1 MARRSRWV
9 GIRTPPR
16 NAVRV
21 EDSEVR
27 TGALRGGGEQA
38 GAGAITGGAGAT
50 VVLTHRSER
59 GARTV
64 LARAADQDGRQ
75 ESACTAR
82 AGRRGERPGEGVSG
96 GACVS

>member
-1 MARRSRWV
+1 MRRW
-9 GIRTPPR
+9 
-16 NAVRV
+16 
-21 EDSEVR
+21 
-27 TGALRGGGEQA
+27 RGGAWEA

-64 LARAADQDGRQ
+64 LARAADQDDRQ

-82 AGRRGERPGEGVSG
+82 AKRRGERPGEGVSG
-96 GACVS
+96 GEGCVGVAYTIFICLFV